1 MGIIGKKI
9 RLGRVFKKDG
19 KVLICAM
26 DHGSFAG
33 PMKGIENPKETIHKI
48 IEGGADAFL
57 LTPGIVKNFY
67 EEIVGKVSFILRI
80 DGGQT
85 VYCKKRGAPVLIS
98 SVEEAVRLGADGVV
112 TISFIGIE
120 NEREEFKT
128 LGEVVKKCNDFG
140 MPLLAEILP
149 EPNEKIKTQYDVE
162 AIKVAARVGAEL
174 GADFIKTNYTGD
186 PKTFKEVV
194 KTCPIP
200 IVIAG
205 GPKLESDLQVLS
217 VVKGA
222 MEAGA
227 AGIAFGRNIWQHENP
242 KALVKALSK
251 IIHENA
257 SIEEAKKELQ
267 K

>member
-1 MGIIGKKI
+1 MGRIGKKI
-9 RLGRVFKKDG
+9 RLGRIFKKDG

-33 PMKGIENPKETIHKI
+33 PMKGIESPKDTIRKVV
-48 IEGGADAFL
+48 EGGADAFL
-57 LTPGIVKNFY
+57 LTPGIVNNFY
-67 EEIVGKVSFILRI
+67 DEIAGKASFILRI

-85 VYCKKRGAPVLIS
+85 VYCKKRGAPVLVS

-128 LGEVVKKCNDFG
+128 LGEVSKKCNDFG

-149 EPNEKIKTQYDVE
+149 EPSDKIKTPYDVD

-186 PKTFKEVV
+186 PETFKEVV

-205 GPKLESDLQVLS
+205 GPKLNSDMQVLK

-222 MEAGA
+222 IEAGA

-242 KALVKALSK
+242 TVLVKALSK
-251 IIHENA
+251 IIHEE
-257 SIEEAKKELQ
+257 ITLEEASKELR
-267 K
+267 

>member
-9 RLGRVFKKDG
+9 RLSRIFKKDG

-33 PMKGIENPKETIHKI
+33 PMKGIENPKETMRKV
-48 IEGGADAFL
+48 IEGGVDAFL
-57 LTPGIVKNFY
+57 LTPGLVKNFY
-67 EEIVGKVSFILRI
+67 EEIAGKASFILRI

-85 VYCKKRGAPVLIS
+85 IYSKKRGPPTLVS
-98 SVEEAVRLGADGVV
+98 SVEEAIRLGADGVV

-120 NEREEFKT
+120 DEREEFRI
-128 LGEVVKKCNDFG
+128 LGEVAEKCNEYG

-149 EPNEKIKTQYDVE
+149 EPNEKIKNRYDAE

-194 KTCPIP
+194 KSCPVP

-205 GPKLESDLQVLS
+205 GPKLDSDMQVLS

-222 MEAGA
+222 MESGA
-227 AGIAFGRNIWQHENP
+227 AGIAFGRNIWQHENLT
-242 KALVKALSK
+242 ALVKALSK
-251 IIHENA
+251 IIHEEA
-257 SIEEAKKELQ
+257 SIEEAIKVLHG
-267 K
+267 

>member
-1 MGIIGKKI
+1 LGIVGKKI
-9 RLGRVFKKDG
+9 RLSRIFKKDG

-33 PMKGIENPKETIHKI
+33 PMKGIEDPKETIRKV
-48 IEGGADAFL
+48 IEGGVDAFL
-57 LTPGIVKNFY
+57 LTPGIARNFY
-67 EEIVGKVSFILRI
+67 EEIAGKASFILRI

-85 VYCKKRGAPVLIS
+85 VYSKKRGPPVLIS

-112 TISFIGIE
+112 TISFLGIE
-120 NEREEFKT
+120 DEGKEFKT
-128 LGEVVKKCNDFG
+128 LGEVSEKCNEFG

-149 EPNEKIKTQYDVE
+149 EPNDKIKTRYDVE

-205 GPKLESDLQVLS
+205 GPKLDSDMQVLS

-222 MEAGA
+222 IEAGA

-242 KALVKALSK
+242 TALVKALSK

-257 SIEEAKKELQ
+257 TIEEASRELR
-267 K
+267 